1 MAMPKRVVD
10 GDAVWKSMR
19 LKKVEP
25 PKYRAEFA
33 NLLPLALANGTFE
46 VDPELVWAQVFA
58 FNRPDV
64 TPDDVVAMLDQFEKV
79 KMLFRYED
87 QQKKWWGYWVGIE
100 KAGRLPPPSERNR
113 EKRGPEPPAGLLQ
126 DFLGGS
132 YPGLRQAIG
141 GGSLGMGTGTGTCI
155 GKGNCNGTG
164 KGTGQQS
171 QHSETRC
178 ISGLDQGKEPPAPV
192 SDQVSAALSQ
202 SNTSVTPEPTVPP
215 MPKPALANIRDW
227 SEDRFGISGARLRN
241 CILYQLD
248 HSTNDWYRK
257 DAEITLSKM
266 EKRRFVT
273 KLDAD
278 TPLGWSAESAN
289 AKKNNQPTDSG
300 ISEATQE
307 LVTKFGGRINE
318 K

>member
-1 MAMPKRVVD
+1 MPKRVVD

-87 QQKKWWGYWVGIE
+87 EQGKSWGYWVGIE

-113 EKRGPEPPAGLLQ
+113 EKRGPEPPSELLQ
-126 DFLGGS
+126 EFLGGS
-132 YPGLRQAIG
+132 YPSHKQVIG
-141 GGSLGMGTGTGTCI
+141 GGSLGTGTGTGTGTCI

-202 SNTSVTPEPTVPP
+202 HKTGVTQKPIVSLIPTSV
-215 MPKPALANIRDW
+215 LANIRDW
-227 SEDRFGISGARLRN
+227 SEDRFDISGARLRN
-241 CILYQLD
+241 CIAYQLD
-248 HSTNDWYRK
+248 HSPNDWYRK
-257 DAEITLSKM
+257 SAEITLSKM
-266 EKRRFVT
+266 EKKGFVT

-289 AKKNNQPTDSG
+289 AKKTNQPTDSG
-300 ISEATQE
+300 ISVATQE

-318 K
+318 Q